1 MKVVQPSPHCLEGL
15 ADMKF
20 TIEIDSTPLEMR
32 QFLGFP
38 DVQPMQEAVLA
49 ELQRTMMAQVEKL
62 SPEGLMR
69 GWFLNAPKNAD
80 WIRDMIGGALAKAG
94 TSGV

>member
-1 MKVVQPSPHCLEGL
+1 MKV
-15 ADMKF
+15 
-20 TIEIDSTPLEMR
+20 TIEIDATPLEMR

-49 ELQRTMMAQVEKL
+49 ELQKKMMAQVEKL

-69 GWFLNAPKNAD
+69 GWFLDAPKNAD
-80 WIRDMIGGALAKAG
+80 WIREMFGGVLAKAG
-94 TSGV
+94 TGGA

>member
-1 MKVVQPSPHCLEGL
+1 
-15 ADMKF
+15 MKF

-32 QFLGFP
+32 QFLGLP

-49 ELQRTMMAQVEKL
+49 ELQKTMMAQVEKL

-69 GWFLNAPKNAD
+69 GWFLDLPKNAD
-80 WIRDMIGGALAKAG
+80 WIRELIGGMAAKAG
-94 TSGV
+94 ASRV